1 MTKRLI
7 FSLLLIAP
15 LFALAQIDSLPLYQ
29 QFPELPP
36 LKLNKIPGDKLFTKA
51 DLKKKKTT
59 LIVLFNPDCD
69 HCQHAV
75 QDMLANKEKLKKVQ
89 IVMSSSA
96 SKEML
101 ESFYKDYKLA
111 QMPNLTMGQDIG
123 YFLNTFYGIFR
134 VPAIFMY
141 NKKGMFV
148 KMFDDHATFSGI
160 AAEL

>member
-1 MTKRLI
+1 
-7 FSLLLIAP
+7 
-15 LFALAQIDSLPLYQ
+15 
-29 QFPELPP
+29 
-36 LKLNKIPGDKLFTKA
+36 
-51 DLKKKKTT
+51 
-59 LIVLFNPDCD
+59 
-69 HCQHAV
+69 
-75 QDMLANKEKLKKVQ
+75 
-89 IVMSSSA
+89 MSSSA

-160 AAEL
+160 AAQL